1 MTHMTKLNQEMT
13 PEPHLQASRRG
24 ILKMTGAVSGGLV
37 LGLMIKPS
45 SKAEAAGEADV
56 AGTFVPNA
64 FVEVHPTGRI
74 LIYSKSPEI
83 GQGVKTALPMIVAEE
98 LDAAWSDVDVK
109 QAPLNEAVYGRQ
121 FAGGSFAVPSSWD
134 QLRQAG
140 ATARSMLVS
149 AAAQEWG
156 VDASMCTTSDSH
168 VIHSESGERLSYATV
183 AQAAAELPVP
193 DVESLTL
200 KSRDQ
205 YKILGSWITG
215 VDNDK
220 VVSGA
225 PLFVSDLVVPDM
237 LYATYEKCPAF
248 GGTVASANLDH
259 VKSLNGVVDA
269 FVLEGTSV
277 PAEIMPGVAI
287 VATSTWAAIRAKQA
301 LEVEWDESTAS
312 KDSWS
317 EAQAAAQKLAGTKG
331 NQAIF
336 SKGDVAAAA
345 ERGTT
350 IKASY
355 SYPFIS
361 HVPMEPQA
369 CVSWHRGDE
378 IEVWASS
385 QTPGRAL
392 AAVSNIF
399 DLPEEKVTVHQIRAG
414 GGFGRRLYNDVVCE
428 SVAISERVGKPVK
441 LQWTREDD
449 TRNDHYRVG
458 GFYHLAGSVDE
469 GGSLSALDIHFVS
482 FTADGE
488 KPVSGARVGESDFP
502 VQLIENAEITQ
513 TLLPWKIPCGALRAP
528 HSNSCGFVFQ
538 SFLHELALAANKDHV
553 EFLLDVIG
561 EPRWLDPGNIRALDT
576 GRTADVIKLAA
587 EKSGWGTD
595 LPDGHHLGL
604 GFYFSHAGH
613 FAEVAE
619 VSVGASG
626 DIKIHKVTVAA
637 DVGPIVNMSGAKNQV
652 EGSVIDGI
660 SALAG
665 QQLSIEKGRVEEGNF
680 DKYPLLKMADA
691 PHVDVHFIQSEHRPT
706 GLGEPGL
713 PPAIPAVTNAIFA
726 ATGRRVRALPVSLEG
741 ISVSGRIEEP
751 TKRAS

>member
-1 MTHMTKLNQEMT
+1 MTIMQPPVVPQLN
-13 PEPHLQASRRG
+13 ASRRT
-24 ILKMTGAVSGGLV
+24 ILKMGTAAGGGLV
-37 LGLMIKPS
+37 LGFMLTPGS
-45 SKAEAAGEADV
+45 RAEAAADAEV
-56 AGTFVPNA
+56 SASFVPNA
-64 FVEVHPTGRI
+64 FVEVHSDGRI
-74 LIYSKSPEI
+74 QIYSKSPEI

-98 LDAAWSDVDVK
+98 LDAAWSDVDVE
-109 QAPLNEAVYGRQ
+109 QAPLNEKVYGRQ

-149 AAAQEWG
+149 AAAQQWG
-156 VDASMCTTSDSH
+156 VDAATLTTSDSH
-168 VIHSESGERLSYATV
+168 VIDPASGEKVSYGAV
-183 AQAAAELPVP
+183 ADAAAELPVP
-193 DVESLTL
+193 DAESLTL
-200 KSRDQ
+200 KTRDQ

-225 PLFVSDLVVPDM
+225 PLFASDVVVPDM

-248 GGTVASANLDH
+248 GGEVASANLDH
-259 VKSLNGVVDA
+259 VKSLDGVVDA
-269 FVLEGTSV
+269 FVLEGTGK

-287 VATSTWAAIRAKQA
+287 VATSTWAALRAKEA
-301 LEVEWDESTAS
+301 LEVEWDESNAS

-317 EAQAAAQKLAGTKG
+317 EAQKAAMDLAGTKG
-331 NQAIF
+331 KQAIF

-350 IKASY
+350 VKASY
-355 SYPFIS
+355 SFPFIS

-369 CVSWHRGDE
+369 NVAWHRGDE

-392 AAVSNIF
+392 AAVSSIF
-399 DLPEEKVTVHQIRAG
+399 DLPEDKVTIHQIRAG

-428 SVAISERVGKPVK
+428 AVAISERVGKPVK

-458 GFYHLAGSVDE
+458 GFYHLAGTVDE
-469 GGSLSALDIHFVS
+469 GGSLSALDYHFVT

-502 VQLIENAEITQ
+502 VPLIENAEISQ
-513 TLLPWKIPCGALRAP
+513 TMLPWKIPCGALRAP
-528 HSNSCGFVFQ
+528 HSNTCGFVFQ

-553 EFLLDVIG
+553 EFLLDMLG
-561 EPRWLDPGNIRALDT
+561 EPRWLDPGNIRALHT

-587 EKSGWGTD
+587 EKSGWGTE

-613 FAEVAE
+613 IAEVAK
-619 VSVGASG
+619 VSVDAAG
-626 DIKIHKVTVAA
+626 DIKIHNVTVAA
-637 DVGPIVNMSGAKNQV
+637 DVGPIVNMSGAKNQI

-665 QQLSIEKGRVEEGNF
+665 QQLTIENGRVEEGNF
-680 DKYPLLKMADA
+680 DTYPLLKMADA
-691 PHVDVHFIQSEHRPT
+691 PHVDVHFIQSEFRPT
-706 GLGEPGL
+706 GLGEPAL
-713 PPAIPAVTNAIFA
+713 PPALPAVTNAIYA
-726 ATGRRVRALPVSLEG
+726 ATGQRVRSLPVSLEG
-741 ISVSGRIEEP
+741 ISVSGRADDS
-751 TKRAS
+751 TQRAG

>member
-1 MTHMTKLNQEMT
+1 MTHMSQTNQAIT
-13 PEPHLQASRRG
+13 PEAHLQASRRG

-37 LGLMIKPS
+37 LGLMLKPS
-45 SKAEAAGEADV
+45 SKAEAADEDDV
-56 AGTFVPNA
+56 SGTFVPNA

-149 AAAQEWG
+149 AAAQQWG
-156 VDASMCTTSDSH
+156 VDTSQCTTSDSH
-168 VIHSESGERLSYATV
+168 VIHGESGERLSYA
-183 AQAAAELPVP
+183 ALAEAAAELPVP

-200 KSRDQ
+200 KTRDQ
-205 YKILGSWITG
+205 YKILGSWIGG

-225 PLFVSDLVVPDM
+225 PLFASDLVVPDM

-248 GGTVASANLDH
+248 GGKVASANLDH
-259 VKSLNGVVDA
+259 VKSLDGIVDA
-269 FVLEGTSV
+269 FVLDGTSV

-317 EAQAAAQKLAGTKG
+317 AAQAAAQKLAGTKG
-331 NQAIF
+331 KQAIF

-369 CVSWHRGDE
+369 CVASHRGDE

-399 DLPEEKVTVHQIRAG
+399 DLPEEKVTIHQIRAG

-428 SVAISERVGKPVK
+428 AVAISERMGKPVK

-469 GGSLSALDIHFVS
+469 DGSLSALDIHFVS

-502 VQLIENAEITQ
+502 VPLIENAEITQ

-665 QQLSIEKGRVEEGNF
+665 QQLSIENGRVEEGNF
-680 DKYPLLKMADA
+680 DKYPLLRMADA

-726 ATGRRVRALPVSLEG
+726 ATGRRVRALPISLEG
-741 ISVSGRIEEP
+741 ISVSGRVEDA
-751 TKRAS
+751 TKRAG

>member
-1 MTHMTKLNQEMT
+1 MNHIPT
-13 PEPHLQASRRG
+13 PPNVKPTEFSLHASRRS

-37 LGLMIKPS
+37 LGFSLSAKDS
-45 SKAEAAGEADV
+45 AEAATDGTEAT
-56 AGTFVPNA
+56 TFAPNA

-74 LIYSKSPEI
+74 RIYSKSPEI

-98 LDAAWSDVDVK
+98 LDAAWSDVDIE
-109 QAPLNEAVYGRQ
+109 QAPLNEKVYGRQ

-140 ATARSMLVS
+140 AAARSMLVS

-156 VDASMCTTSDSH
+156 VEASSCTTSDSH
-168 VIHSESGERLSYATV
+168 VIHGESGERLSYAV
-183 AQAAAELPVP
+183 LAEAASELPVP
-193 DVESLTL
+193 EVESLKL
-200 KSRDQ
+200 KARDE
-205 YKILGSWITG
+205 YKILGSWIGG

-220 VVSGA
+220 VVSGQ

-259 VKSLNGVVDA
+259 VKSLDGVVDA
-269 FVLEGTSV
+269 FVLDGTSV

-287 VATSTWAAIRAKQA
+287 VAESTWAAIRAKDA
-301 LEVEWDESTAS
+301 LEIEWDETTAS
-312 KDSWS
+312 KDSWGD
-317 EAQAAAQKLAGTKG
+317 AQAAAQKLAGTKG
-331 NQAIF
+331 KQAIF

-350 IKASY
+350 VKASY

-369 CVSWHRGDE
+369 SVAWHRGDE

-399 DLPEEKVTVHQIRAG
+399 DLPEDKVTIHQIRAG

-428 SVAISERVGKPVK
+428 AVAISERMGRPIK

-458 GFYHLAGSVDE
+458 GFYHLAGTVDDD
-469 GGSLSALDIHFVS
+469 GGLSALDYHFVT

-502 VQLIENAEITQ
+502 VPLIENAQITQ
-513 TLLPWKIPCGALRAP
+513 TMLPWKIPCGALRAP
-528 HSNSCGFVFQ
+528 HSNTCGFVMQ

-553 EFLLDVIG
+553 EFLLDVLG
-561 EPRWLDPGNIRALDT
+561 EPRWLDPGNIRALHT

-595 LPDGHHLGL
+595 LADGHHLGL

-619 VSVGASG
+619 VSVDASG
-626 DIKIHKVTVAA
+626 DIRIHKVTVAA

-665 QQLSIEKGRVEEGNF
+665 QQLTIENGRVEEGNF
-680 DKYPLLKMADA
+680 DAYPLLKMADA
-691 PHVDVHFIQSEHRPT
+691 PHVDVHFIQSVFRPT

-713 PPAIPAVTNAIFA
+713 PPALPAVTNAIFA
-726 ATGRRVRALPVSLEG
+726 ATGQRVRNLPVSLEG
-741 ISVSGRIEEP
+741 ISVSGRSEEP
-751 TKRAS
+751 TQRAG

>member
-1 MTHMTKLNQEMT
+1 MTIMT
-13 PEPHLQASRRG
+13 PPAEPRVHASRRT
-24 ILKMTGAVSGGLV
+24 ILKMSAAASGGLV
-37 LGLMIKPS
+37 LGFMLTPAS
-45 SKAEAAGEADV
+45 RAEAAADAEV
-56 AGTFVPNA
+56 SASFVPNA
-64 FVEVHPTGRI
+64 FVEVHADGRI

-98 LDAAWSDVDVK
+98 LDAAWSDVDVA
-109 QAPLNEAVYGRQ
+109 QAPLNEKVYGRQ

-156 VDASMCTTSDSH
+156 VEAATLTTSDSH
-168 VIHSESGERLSYATV
+168 VSHPESGERLSYGAL
-183 AQAAAELPVP
+183 ADAAAELPVP

-200 KSRDQ
+200 KTRDQ
-205 YKILGSWITG
+205 YKILGSWVTG

-225 PLFVSDLVVPDM
+225 PLFASDLVLPDM

-248 GGTVASANLDH
+248 GGKVASANLDH
-259 VKSLNGVVDA
+259 VKSLDGVVDA

-287 VATSTWAAIRAKQA
+287 VATSTWAALRAKEA

-317 EAQAAAQKLAGTKG
+317 EAQAAARQLAGTKG
-331 NQAIF
+331 KQAIF
-336 SKGDVAAAA
+336 SKGDVGAAA
-345 ERGTT
+345 ESGTT
-350 IKASY
+350 VKASY
-355 SYPFIS
+355 SFPFIS

-369 CVSWHRGDE
+369 SVAWHRGDE

-399 DLPEEKVTVHQIRAG
+399 DLPEDKVTIHQIRAG

-428 SVAISERVGKPVK
+428 AVAISERMGKPVK

-458 GFYHLAGSVDE
+458 GFYHLAGTVDE
-469 GGSLSALDIHFVS
+469 GGSLSALDYHFVT

-502 VQLIENAEITQ
+502 VPLIENAEITQ
-513 TLLPWKIPCGALRAP
+513 TMLPWKIPCGALRAP
-528 HSNSCGFVFQ
+528 HSNSCGFVMQ

-553 EFLLDVIG
+553 EFLLDMLG

-587 EKSGWGTD
+587 EKSGWGAD

-619 VSVGASG
+619 VSVDASG

-665 QQLSIEKGRVEEGNF
+665 QQLSIENGRVEEGNF

-713 PPAIPAVTNAIFA
+713 PPALPAVTNAIFA
-726 ATGRRVRALPVSLEG
+726 ATGQRVRSLPVSLEG
-741 ISVSGRIEEP
+741 ISVSGRSDEP
-751 TKRAS
+751 TQRAG